1 MKNRSAL
8 KVIVVI
14 FSDKLSL
21 GIKEKRVSESKKT
34 LSNSSK
40 KVDEGDMIE

>member
-21 GIKEKRVSESKKT
+21 GIKEKRVSESKRPFLTVVRRWMK
-34 LSNSSK
+34 
-40 KVDEGDMIE
+40 GI